1 MRRYLG
7 TPSVMALFALASGAT
22 VFLWSAHAFGDTCGF
37 HNLRGEPSGPSSTAL
52 VLLIVVP
59 ALLTA
64 ARARSE
70 RRSIRAVAAFTVLA
84 ALVAGAAVAVAVLA
98 FAVSRNCLRS

>member
-1 MRRYLG
+1 MRRYFG
-7 TPSVMALFALASGAT
+7 TPSVMALLALASGAT
-22 VFLWSAHAFGDTCGF
+22 LFLWSAHDLGDTCGF
-37 HNLRGEPSGPSSTAL
+37 RNLKGEPSGPSSTAL

-70 RRSIRAVAAFTVLA
+70 RRSIRAIAAFTILA
-84 ALVAGAAVAVAVLA
+84 ALIAGAAVGVAVLA
-98 FAVSRNCLRS
+98 LAVSRNCFQ